1 MAKSLLAHLYSRI
14 KGSQEDVA
22 TISLQYILSQSKE
35 LNQAFT
41 SYCSSL
47 INTEIEDT
55 LQYDCQVSGEENER
69 PDMAGFDSGSA
80 ERLLFEMKFYA
91 GLTSNQPLTY
101 LERLEKNNG
110 TGLIFVCPKT
120 RITTLWSE
128 LRQICANTDKA
139 IETINSK
146 CISVNGVYMAI
157 TTWSDILERLLKE
170 VANGSSHGSIS
181 DINQLKGFCDQMD
194 NDAFIPFNDEDLFAI
209 NAKKHLQLTQVI
221 EETTK
226 LILSDTNLDTKTL
239 GKLKTTHLYY
249 ERMFT
254 IENFNVYF
262 SYDIDLWKS
271 NESVSTP
278 FWVSVCNE
286 DNKQPKDM
294 QLKLHKIDETKKDA
308 SVWDI
313 CYFALIPL
321 TNATMDEVCQDLK
334 KQILDYIDL
343 FR

>member
-110 TGLIFVCPKT
+110 TGLIFVCPKA
-120 RITTLWSE
+120 RSTTLWSE
-128 LRQICANTDKA
+128 LRQICANTDKV

-157 TTWSDILERLLKE
+157 TTWSDILERLKE
-170 VANGSSHGSIS
+170 VANGSAHDSIS

-194 NDAFIPFNDEDLFAI
+194 NDAFIPFNDEDLSSL
-209 NAKKHLQLTQVI
+209 NARKFQR
-221 EETTK
+221 
-226 LILSDTNLDTKTL
+226 LSDIIDETAKLLYNDSNLTCSPK
-239 GKLKTTHLYY
+239 GKSNPFRTGY
-249 ERMFT
+249 ERKINIDDF
-254 IENFNVYF
+254 IIFL
-262 SYDIDLWKS
+262 SYDLELWKS
-271 NESVSTP
+271 DESVSTP
-278 FWVSVCNE
+278 FWVSVCNKDE
-286 DNKQPKDM
+286 KQTKDM
-294 QLKLHKIDETKKDA
+294 QLKLHKIDETKKD
-308 SVWDI
+308 STVWNF
-313 CYFALIPL
+313 CYLALTPP
-321 TNATMDEVCQDLK
+321 TNTTIDEVCKSLK
-334 KQILDYIDL
+334 QQILDYIDL